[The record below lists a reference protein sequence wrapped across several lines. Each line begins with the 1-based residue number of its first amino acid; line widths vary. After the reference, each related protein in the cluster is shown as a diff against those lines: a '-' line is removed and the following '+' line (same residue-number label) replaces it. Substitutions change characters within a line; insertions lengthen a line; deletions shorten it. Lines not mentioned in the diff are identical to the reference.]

1 MSFAPKYTIT
11 AKTAAALMRIEAARQ
26 AVVHLPITP
35 GVLATLRETARL
47 YSTHCSTQIEGNQLS
62 PAEVSQVL
70 AQSQHFAWR
79 ERDEKE
85 VLGSYAAIEK
95 VERLAAAA
103 APVTEAQIQNL
114 HALVMAGGTAKVRP
128 TPYRD
133 GQNVIRDGRS
143 GGIVYLPP
151 EAVDVPGLMRELVSW
166 LRQSEPEGLPCPLR
180 AGIAHY
186 QFATIHPYYDRHG
199 RTGRLLTTLILQ
211 LGGYGLKGRYALEEY
226 YARNLGAYYA
236 ALTIGPSHNYYLGL
250 AEAEITP
257 WVEYFCL
264 GVAESFE
271 NVRRRAEQAAATG
284 ARDLAPLLR
293 QLDPRQRRALELFRP
308 AETITSQDLEKLFSI
323 AQRTGRNWLTE
334 WSGTGFRV
342 VVGASKKGRR
352 YRLAGGFRELLG
364 T

>member
-26 AVVHLPITP
+26 TVVHLPITP

-85 VLGSYAAIEK
+85 VLGSYAVIEK

-166 LRQSEPEGLPCPLR
+166 LRQSEPEGLPCLCAPASPITNLPPSTR
-180 AGIAHY
+180 ITTATAAPAG
-186 QFATIHPYYDRHG
+186 
-199 RTGRLLTTLILQ
+199 
-211 LGGYGLKGRYALEEY
+211 
-226 YARNLGAYYA
+226 
-236 ALTIGPSHNYYLGL
+236 
-250 AEAEITP
+250 
-257 WVEYFCL
+257 C
-264 GVAESFE
+264 
-271 NVRRRAEQAAATG
+271 
-284 ARDLAPLLR
+284 
-293 QLDPRQRRALELFRP
+293 
-308 AETITSQDLEKLFSI
+308 
-323 AQRTGRNWLTE
+323 
-334 WSGTGFRV
+334 
-342 VVGASKKGRR
+342 
-352 YRLAGGFRELLG
+352 
-364 T
+364 